1 MNELAHQRL
10 ARESELHQAVRRDE
24 LRVAYQPQVDL
35 RTGRVIGVEALVRW
49 QHPTLGLLGPVE
61 FVPLAEESGLIVE
74 VDTWVLREACR
85 QVSDWLQ
92 AGLPPV
98 RVGVNL
104 SARHFQSP
112 ERFIGTIRDAVR
124 DTGLPSMLLEL
135 EVTEGLAVTEDE
147 SALVLQRIRDMGVST
162 SIDDFGTGYSML
174 GRLSRFPVDRLKIDR
189 SFVQEIRSARDDAP
203 IVAAI
208 IAMARSLRIET
219 VAEGVETAEQEQFL
233 RDRGCDLAQGYLFG
247 HPSSPEAIE
256 ELLRVGSTTL
266 HKTH

>member
-1 MNELAHQRL
+1 
-10 ARESELHQAVRRDE
+10 VRRDE
-24 LRVAYQPQVDL
+24 LRVCYQPQVDL
-35 RTGRVIGVEALVRW
+35 RTGRIVGVEALVRW
-49 QHPTLGLLGPVE
+49 EHPSLGLLAPIE

-85 QVSDWLQ
+85 QAAAWLD
-92 AGLPPV
+92 AGMAPV

-112 ERFIGTIRDAVR
+112 ERFIGTIRDAVS
-124 DTGLPSMLLEL
+124 DSGLPSMLLEL

-147 SALVLQRIRDMGVST
+147 SALVLQRIRDLGVSI

-189 SFVQEIRSARDDAP
+189 SFVKEIRSARDDAP
-203 IVAAI
+203 IVSAI

-219 VAEGVETAEQEQFL
+219 VAEGVETPEQQQFL
-233 RDRGCDLAQGYLFG
+233 RNRNCDLAQGFLFS
-247 HPSSPEAIE
+247 HPTGPEEVERMLRSPNGFD
-256 ELLRVGSTTL
+256 VSTV
-266 HKTH
+266 H